1 MARKQQNK
9 LAEKSL
15 FANLKNFILNFAIAL
30 VWLVKSVSKICWR
43 KITNKE
49 NKDTKE

>member
-1 MARKQQNK
+1 MAKKQENK

-43 KITNKE
+43 KFRK
-49 NKDTKE
+49 KDTKD